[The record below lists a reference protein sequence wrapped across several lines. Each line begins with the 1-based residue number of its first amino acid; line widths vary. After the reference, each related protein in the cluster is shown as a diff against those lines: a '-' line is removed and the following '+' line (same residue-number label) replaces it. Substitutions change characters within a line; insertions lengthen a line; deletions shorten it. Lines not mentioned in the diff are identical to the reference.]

1 MNFEEF
7 EQLSRSYKVIP
18 VSKSLLADTVSPVS
32 AYLRL
37 RGQNQEPPHG
47 GTTNGGTANAATF
60 LLESVEGGERIARY
74 SFIGRDPL
82 FLVRSSGQTTEL
94 VRGGVVEKHDGDLF
108 TLLSELLQQYSQPP
122 HPSLPRFTGGLV
134 GFIGYDAVRSIE
146 KLPCSVVNDAGF
158 EDSILGLFNK
168 IVAFDHLRHQ
178 VIIIVNTLVGQEPP
192 HGGATNQ
199 ESPYGDTTNL
209 RAQYENALAEIASIE
224 NMLKTPEQPPARF
237 EHPPASP
244 TAETSREDFEK
255 LVVAGKRYITE
266 GDIFQVVL
274 SQRFS
279 SQFNGDLFNLYRALR
294 VINPSP
300 YLYFLDFGETKIAG
314 SSPEILVRAE
324 SGVAEVYPIA
334 GTRPR
339 GATEAQDKAFEKDLL
354 ADEKE
359 LAEHI
364 MLVDLG
370 RNDLGRVCEIG
381 TVKVSDMMSIVKYS
395 HVMHIASRVTGKMVP
410 GKTCVDVLRATFPA
424 GTVSGAPKIRAME
437 IIDELESSR
446 RTIYAGGVGYF
457 DFSGNMDFCIAIRT
471 LFAKGSKLYFQAGAG
486 IVADSDPAREFEETL
501 NKSRVIVD
509 AIKLA
514 QEIS

>member
-7 EQLSRSYKVIP
+7 EHLSRSYKVIP

-37 RGQNQEPPHG
+37 RGQSS
-47 GTTNGGTANAATF
+47 ATF

-82 FLVRSSGQTTEL
+82 FLVRSRGQTTEL
-94 VRGGVVEKHDGDLF
+94 VRGGAVEKHDGDLF
-108 TLLSELLQQYSQPP
+108 SLLGELLQQYSQPP

-178 VIIIVNTLVGQEPP
+178 VIIIVNTLVDR
-192 HGGATNQ
+192 
-199 ESPYGDTTNL
+199 SDDL
-209 RAQYENALAEIASIE
+209 REQYENALTEIASIE
-224 NMLKTPEQPPARF
+224 NMLRTPEQPPARF

-255 LVVAGKRYITE
+255 LVIAGKRYITE

-324 SGVAEVYPIA
+324 NGLAEVYPIA

-339 GATEAQDKAFEKDLL
+339 GATEAQDKALEKDLL

>member
-37 RGQNQEPPHG
+37 RGQSG
-47 GTTNGGTANAATF
+47 ATF

-82 FLVRSSGQTTEL
+82 FLVRSRGETAEL
-94 VRGGVVEKHDGDLF
+94 VRGGVVEKRSGDLF
-108 TLLSELLQQYSQPP
+108 GLLAELLREYSQPP

-146 KLPCSVVNDAGF
+146 KLPCSVANDAGF
-158 EDSILGLFNK
+158 EDSVLGLFNK

-178 VIIIVNTLVGQEPP
+178 VIIIVNTLVD
-192 HGGATNQ
+192 GAA
-199 ESPYGDTTNL
+199 GL
-209 RAQYENALAEIASIE
+209 RTQYENALREIASIE
-224 NMLKTPEQPPARF
+224 NMLRTPEQPPARF

-244 TAETSREDFEK
+244 TAETRREDFEK
-255 LVVAGKRYITE
+255 MVAVAKKYITE

-339 GATEAQDKAFEKDLL
+339 GATEAEDKAHEKDLL

-381 TVKVSDMMSIVKYS
+381 SVKVSDMMSVVRYS
-395 HVMHIASRVTGKMVP
+395 HVMHIASRVTGKVLP

>member
-7 EQLSRSYKVIP
+7 ENLSRSYKVIP

-37 RGQNQEPPHG
+37 RGRSS
-47 GTTNGGTANAATF
+47 ATF

-82 FLVRSSGQTTEL
+82 FLVRSCGQTTE
-94 VRGGVVEKHDGDLF
+94 VMRGGAVEKHDGDLF
-108 TLLSELLQQYSQPP
+108 SLLGELLQQYSQPP

-146 KLPCSVVNDAGF
+146 KLPCTVVNDAGF
-158 EDSILGLFNK
+158 EDSTLGLFNK

-178 VIIIVNTLVGQEPP
+178 VIIIVNTLIDRS
-192 HGGATNQ
+192 A
-199 ESPYGDTTNL
+199 DL
-209 RAQYENALAEIASIE
+209 RAQYENALREIASIE
-224 NMLKTPEQPPARF
+224 NMLRTPEQPPARF
-237 EHPPASP
+237 EHPPVSP

-255 LVVAGKRYITE
+255 IVTVAKRYITE

-279 SQFNGDLFNLYRALR
+279 SQFGGDLFNLYRALR

-300 YLYFLDFGETKIAG
+300 YLYFLDFGDTKIAG

-324 SGVAEVYPIA
+324 NGVAEVYPIA

-339 GATEAQDKAFEKDLL
+339 GATEAQDKALEKDLL

-381 TVKVSDMMSIVKYS
+381 TVKVSDMMSVVKYS

-514 QEIS
+514 QEIF